1 MTSDEIMTLEEV
13 ARYLKLKPQTVYKWA
28 QEGQI
33 PGAKLGKEWRF
44 RRGILDEWIDSSMI
58 LSKGGMEFLVR
69 SGQVAV
75 KNHGLTSN
83 ELDQL
88 LREAMDSPLGGGPSS
103 PGSVEGRSA

>member
-1 MTSDEIMTLEEV
+1 MPSDEIMTLEEV

-44 RRGILDEWIDSSMI
+44 RRAILDEWIDSSII
-58 LSKGGMEFLVR
+58 LSKGGLDLLVR

-75 KNHGLTSN
+75 QNQGLSM
-83 ELDQL
+83 EDLDAL
-88 LREAMDSPLGGGPSS
+88 LRDSMTSPAKTSVSS
-103 PGSVEGRSA
+103 TDSSTAGTS